1 MFEDNKIKKTMEKFK
16 SLFAKLGIALAI
28 LTFLT
33 IQPTESEAQ
42 NYNYKIIRSSEIQSL
57 PGGGIL
63 IIDHCTHGPGLCGA
77 AIMH

>member
-1 MFEDNKIKKTMEKFK
+1 MKTFK

-28 LTFLT
+28 LAFLT

-42 NYNYKIIRSSEIQSL
+42 NYNYKIIRNSKIRSL

-77 AIMH
+77 TIIQ

>member
-1 MFEDNKIKKTMEKFK
+1 MKTFK

-28 LTFLT
+28 FAFLT

-42 NYNYKIIRSSEIQSL
+42 NYNYKIIRNSKIRSL

-77 AIMH
+77 AIIQ